1 MRDTARGVHRFDELQ
16 RELGLSLG
24 KVLTER
30 LHLLVEADAL
40 ARVLYQAAPGA
51 ARVPAHPARPG
62 HPAGPDRPPGL
73 GRRLGPGRWSTTAT
87 AAEASAEARRVH
99 ELLGTR
105 VPELR
110 LLDHTGATRDPV
122 TADTP
127 YTVLYCFPGAYARAD
142 AYPPGWSE
150 IPGAPGCTLESR
162 TYRDR
167 AEFTAAGATVHG
179 VSTQRPDE
187 QREFADLER
196 IDFPLLSDAGLA
208 LSPRCACRRSAA
220 AGASRLKRLT
230 LVVDRERIVRDVQ
243 YPVTDIDL
251 GAALALVRDV
261 ADRRAVVLHAQ
272 GDLVAAR
279 RVDVVHLGVAVP
291 KTTPVR
297 VLVVVQDDFLVHRSS
312 FTISARPSA
321 EEVPY
326 VLQPVDQSVDLGRR
340 GVQIERRSRGR
351 RNSVPQ
357 ADGACAVMTHAYR
370 DALLVQNLAHVV
382 RVDVAQ
388 REGDRRARGPR
399 PWSGR

>member
-1 MRDTARGVHRFDELQ
+1 MARRTSLEESTCAMAQALDVVGDWWTLLIVRDTARGVHRFDELQ
-16 RELGLSLG
+16 RELGLSR

-30 LHLLVEADAL
+30 LHLLVEADVL
-40 ARVLYQAAPGA
+40 ARVPYQE
-51 ARVPAHPARPG
+51 RPVRHEYRLTPRG
-62 HPAGPDRPPGL
+62 RAILPVLIALQDWGDAWVL
-73 GRRLGPGRWSTTAT
+73 GDGSTTAT

-167 AEFTAAGATVHG
+167 HAEFTAAGATVHG

-187 QREFADLER
+187 QREFADRER

-208 LSPRCACRRSAA
+208 LIAALRLPTFRA

-243 YPVTDIDL
+243 YPVTDIAASVT
-251 GAALALVRDV
+251 AALATV
-261 ADRRAVVLHAQ
+261 
-272 GDLVAAR
+272 
-279 RVDVVHLGVAVP
+279 
-291 KTTPVR
+291 T
-297 VLVVVQDDFLVHRSS
+297 
-312 FTISARPSA
+312 RPGG
-321 EEVPY
+321 
-326 VLQPVDQSVDLGRR
+326 QP
-340 GVQIERRSRGR
+340 
-351 RNSVPQ
+351 
-357 ADGACAVMTHAYR
+357 
-370 DALLVQNLAHVV
+370 
-382 RVDVAQ
+382 
-388 REGDRRARGPR
+388 
-399 PWSGR
+399 